1 MLPAEKRKKH
11 LAVRAT
17 LLGARDDEQQTHRFH
32 YNTIMEDYKMDRV
45 KIACKMALI
54 GIEIKKLMQSTEL
67 IADYLQDDEFDEVTL
82 SAIEDTLNM
91 VEKSTQ
97 DIKERATDAWL
108 TAHAAKDKLLKE
120 AKANEIV

>member
-1 MLPAEKRKKH
+1 
-11 LAVRAT
+11 
-17 LLGARDDEQQTHRFH
+17 
-32 YNTIMEDYKMDRV
+32 MDRV

-97 DIKERATDAWL
+97 DTCYRCLVNRSCGESENGKGGESQ
-108 TAHAAKDKLLKE
+108 
-120 AKANEIV
+120 

>member
-1 MLPAEKRKKH
+1 
-11 LAVRAT
+11 
-17 LLGARDDEQQTHRFH
+17 
-32 YNTIMEDYKMDRV
+32 MDRV

-97 DIKERATDAWL
+97 DIKERATDACL
-108 TAHAAKDKLLKE
+108 IANAAKDKLLKE

>member
-1 MLPAEKRKKH
+1 
-11 LAVRAT
+11 
-17 LLGARDDEQQTHRFH
+17 
-32 YNTIMEDYKMDRV
+32 MDRV

-97 DIKERATDAWL
+97 DIKERATDVLL
-108 TAHAAKDKLLKE
+108 TAHAAKVKMEKE

>member
-1 MLPAEKRKKH
+1 
-11 LAVRAT
+11 
-17 LLGARDDEQQTHRFH
+17 
-32 YNTIMEDYKMDRV
+32 MDRV

-82 SAIEDTLNM
+82 SAIEDTLNV

-120 AKANEIV
+120 AKANETVKEGKDDGNC

>member
-82 SAIEDTLNM
+82 SAIEDTLNV

-108 TAHAAKDKLLKE
+108 TAHAAKAKLLKE

>member
-1 MLPAEKRKKH
+1 
-11 LAVRAT
+11 
-17 LLGARDDEQQTHRFH
+17 
-32 YNTIMEDYKMDRV
+32 MDRV

-54 GIEIKKLMQSTEL
+54 GIEIKKLMQSAEL

-82 SAIEDTLNM
+82 SAIEDTLNV

-108 TAHAAKDKLLKE
+108 TAHTAKDKLLKE

>member
-1 MLPAEKRKKH
+1 
-11 LAVRAT
+11 
-17 LLGARDDEQQTHRFH
+17 
-32 YNTIMEDYKMDRV
+32 MDRV
-45 KIACKMALI
+45 KIACRMALI

-97 DIKERATDAWL
+97 DIKERATDVWL
-108 TAHAAKDKLLKE
+108 TAHAAKVKMEKE